1 MDMDK
6 TALLIMNPRAGHMQG
21 KRYLG
26 RIISLFASRGYS
38 ICVHWTRQRGDGTI
52 LARDYSAMADLVI
65 AMGGDGTMNEVLEG
79 MIQSGTMKP
88 FGFIPAGSTNVIS
101 KNLHFPKNIMK
112 AVKCIL
118 DGSPYPFDL
127 GSFNRKRHFAFIA
140 SFGVFTKASYDT
152 PQQAKNAFGTLAYLI
167 ECMKE
172 LPAYQPIHARV
183 EIPGEAYEGDY
194 IFAAFTNS
202 LTISGFLKL
211 DVTPGNL
218 NDGMMEILLVK
229 HPASPKDVGPT
240 IQTLTRREYDSRYVT
255 FCSAPWAKVTFRR
268 PVAWTIDGEYADTTE
283 KVEIETLHNAV
294 EFLHQ

>member
-1 MDMDK
+1 MDK

-26 RIISLFASRGYS
+26 RIISLFAARGYS

-52 LARDYSAMADLVI
+52 LARDYSAKADLVI

-88 FGFIPAGSTNVIS
+88 FGFIPAGSTNVLS
-101 KNLHFPKNIMK
+101 KNLHFPKNIMR
-112 AVKCIL
+112 AVSCIL
-118 DGSPYPFDL
+118 DGSPHPFDL

-152 PQQAKNAFGTLAYLI
+152 PQQAKNTFGTLAYLI

-183 EIPGEAYEGDY
+183 EVPGETYEGDY

-229 HPASPKDVGPT
+229 HPASPEDVAPT

-255 FCSAPWAKVTFRR
+255 FCSAPRAKVTFRQ
-268 PVAWTIDGEYADTTE
+268 PVAWTIDGEYADTTG